1 MDVREKT
8 ASEKRLIDA
17 NAFLKDILTAGIG
30 KTIIEYS
37 ESDIGYMI
45 RKRPTVDAV
54 EVLRCRDCKYW
65 GDEDGKMQSSDG
77 ALFAR
82 CKVHN
87 YLLDGRHTGW
97 CPTENDFCSYGER
110 KEGDD

>member
-1 MDVREKT
+1 MNVEKKQP
-8 ASEKRLIDA
+8 SEKRLIDA

-54 EVLRCRDCKYW
+54 EVV
-65 GDEDGKMQSSDG
+65 
-77 ALFAR
+77 R
-82 CKVHN
+82 CKECIRRYDTDECPMCFLN
-87 YLLDGRHTGW
+87 EGQYYEFTRDDG
-97 CPTENDFCSYGER
+97 FCDHGER
-110 KEGDD
+110 KENDYD

>member
-1 MDVREKT
+1 M

-54 EVLRCRDCKYW
+54 EVVRCRDCNHC
-65 GDEDGKMQSSDG
+65 D
-77 ALFAR
+77 
-82 CKVHN
+82 
-87 YLLDGRHTGW
+87 
-97 CPTENDFCSYGER
+97 PENHHCDHYMGTVAPLSRKPDDFCSYGER
-110 KEGDD
+110 KEGADND

>member
-1 MDVREKT
+1 MDVREK
-8 ASEKRLIDA
+8 AKNDKRLIDA

-54 EVLRCRDCKYW
+54 EVVRCKDCKNRY
-65 GDEDGKMQSSDG
+65 EDSWCEYVDDDDNFYCARGK
-77 ALFAR
+77 
-82 CKVHN
+82 
-87 YLLDGRHTGW
+87 
-97 CPTENDFCSYGER
+97 R
-110 KEGDD
+110 KEGADIEP